1 MLSVSKTFNSLL
13 RTNILNRAQA
23 TVVDEEV
30 ETNTQAGPKNPV
42 TQRFT
47 PSLSSTNFIHLNIIS
62 KNSFLKNKSKGILRL
77 HQINF
82 MLQYLDLAG
91 KEFVALLLRTFYLPV
106 FFL

>member
-30 ETNTQAGPKNPV
+30 ETNTQAGLKNPV

-62 KNSFLKNKSKGILRL
+62 KNSFLKNKSKGHSL
-77 HQINF
+77 HRQTF
-82 MLQYLDLAG
+82 GQRF
-91 KEFVALLLRTFYLPV
+91 KEYPMIAKVSGN
-106 FFL
+106 